1 MCLVG
6 LVIQDLLADRDF
18 QEKKELK
25 DFQAPQDHLVQ
36 KTHVRVGL
44 DQREYQDQ
52 TAILDHQGLMDFL
65 VQRGTRA
72 CLDLGHLDLL
82 DFLGTLVFLGC
93 QAQLHRDLL
102 DHRGL
107 RGKMANLVHQD

>member
-36 KTHVRVGL
+36 KTHARVGL

-52 TAILDHQGLMDFL
+52 MAILDNQDLMDFL
-65 VQRGTRA
+65 VQRGNRA
-72 CLDLGHLDLL
+72 CLDLGHLELL
-82 DFLGTLVFLGC
+82 DFLGTLVFPGC
-93 QAQLHRDLL
+93 QDQVLKDLL
-102 DHRGL
+102 DQRGL
-107 RGKMANLVHQD
+107 RGKMANLVQQD